1 MHCISLVHLDKDEAC
16 LVEFFVLLHIVMI
29 KLVFHSLLYIKLS
42 TILLLFLL
50 GPLNLEL
57 KKE

>member
-1 MHCISLVHLDKDEAC
+1 MDKDEAC
-16 LVEFFVLLHIVMI
+16 LVGVFVLLHIVMI
-29 KLVFHSLLYIKLS
+29 KLVFHSLLYMKSS
-42 TILLLFLL
+42 TILLLFPL